1 MCLALAGC
9 ASSKRAVY
17 APAKV
22 GDAEVIG
29 HPGMAVMDGKA
40 VAAPAIPM
48 GDPRTVARVIDEG
61 KNRSQVMAHLTWL
74 TENGPRL
81 TGSARMDAAN
91 RWAMDRFASW
101 GLSAELHQWGTVPVR
116 FDRGPSRAR
125 ILNKSTSKNEAGET
139 VVTWK
144 PGREMQFTT
153 LSWSAGTEGPIAGPV
168 VRVPDTEEE
177 YTKLKDAG
185 LLKGAWILLQ
195 PMTVTGRQGVRGPGQ
210 RAGDRWTARKEART
224 KVTSGTD
231 AATLPIEERL
241 IFDGIAGFIST
252 PKDERDRVWTT
263 AVPKWREKSMGDLI
277 PDVEVIVR
285 LADYDY
291 INSRLTD
298 GDEFKVEI
306 DAKNVMTSGPFPVYN
321 TVAEIRGTE
330 KPDEVVIVSAHLDS
344 WDGPGSR
351 GATDNGT
358 GSAVTLEAA
367 RLLAAAGARPKRT
380 IRFILWTGEEQGL
393 LGSHQYVT
401 ELGDKLSNISAVFV
415 DDGGTN
421 YEGGVQCVAD
431 QAAMLAAATAP
442 VNFVF
447 VDSESGKSLVC
458 NVRTV
463 ERFPRGG
470 GSDHA
475 SFTAKGVPGFF
486 WDEVGRAD
494 YGFGWHTQFDTIALA
509 VPEYLQQ
516 SAVNSAVVA
525 YNLANAPTL
534 LPRWVD
540 PPKAEGQEEE
550 ERPRGRGRRAE

>member
-1 MCLALAGC
+1 MCLGLVGC
-9 ASSKRAVY
+9 ASSDRGVY

-22 GDAEVIG
+22 GDAEVVG
-29 HPGMAVMDGKA
+29 RPGMAVMDGKA

-48 GDPRTVARVIDEG
+48 GNPRTVARVIVEG
-61 KNRSQVMAHLTWL
+61 KNGSQVMAHLTWL

-81 TGSARMDAAN
+81 TGSARTDAAN
-91 RWAMDRFASW
+91 RWALERFESW
-101 GLSAELHQWGTVPVR
+101 GLSGELYQWGTVQVR
-116 FDRGPSRAR
+116 FDRGPSTAR
-125 ILNKSTSKNEAGET
+125 ILNKTEKKNEAGE
-139 VVTWK
+139 VEVTWK

-153 LSWSAGTEGPIAGPV
+153 LAWSAGTDGPVAGPV
-168 VRVPDTEEE
+168 VREPANEEE
-177 YTKLKDAG
+177 YTKLRDEGK
-185 LLKGAWILLQ
+185 LKGAWILLK
-195 PMTVTGRQGVRGPGQ
+195 PMSVTGRQGVRGPGAQ
-210 RAGDRWTARKEART
+210 AGSRWTSRKEARD
-224 KVTSGTD
+224 KVASGGSV
-231 AATLPIEERL
+231 AELPIDDRL

-263 AVPKWREKSMGDLI
+263 AIPKWRDKSMGDMI
-277 PDVEVIVR
+277 PDVEIIVR

-306 DAKNVMTSGPFPVYN
+306 DAKNVLTAGPFPVYN
-321 TVAEIRGTE
+321 TIAEIRGTE

-393 LGSHQYVT
+393 LGSHEYVAA
-401 ELGDKLSNISAVFV
+401 LGDNLANISAVFV

-494 YGFGWHTQFDTIALA
+494 YGFGWHTQHDTIALA

-516 SAVNSAVVA
+516 SATNAAVTA

-540 PPKAEGQEEE
+540 PPADEKKEGEET
-550 ERPRGRGRRAE
+550 PRRGRRGE

>member
-1 MCLALAGC
+1 
-9 ASSKRAVY
+9 
-17 APAKV
+17 
-22 GDAEVIG
+22 
-29 HPGMAVMDGKA
+29 MAVMDGKA

-48 GDPRTVARVIDEG
+48 GNPRTVARVIDEG
-61 KNRSQVMAHLTWL
+61 KNGSQVMAHLTWL

-81 TGSARMDAAN
+81 TGSARTDAAN
-91 RWAMDRFASW
+91 RWALERFESW
-101 GLSAELHQWGTVPVR
+101 GLSGELYQWGTVPVR
-116 FDRGPSRAR
+116 FDRGPSTAR
-125 ILNKSTSKNEAGET
+125 ILNKTEKKNEAGE
-139 VVTWK
+139 VEVTWK

-153 LSWSAGTEGPIAGPV
+153 LAWSAGTDGPVAGPV
-168 VRVPDTEEE
+168 VREPASEEE
-177 YTKLKDAG
+177 YTKLRDEGK
-185 LLKGAWILLQ
+185 LKGAWILLK
-195 PMTVTGRQGVRGPGQ
+195 PMSVTGRQGVRGPGAQ
-210 RAGDRWTARKEART
+210 AGSRWTSRKEARD
-224 KVTSGTD
+224 KVASGGS
-231 AATLPIEERL
+231 AADLPIDDRL
-241 IFDGIAGFIST
+241 LFDGIAGFIST

-263 AVPKWREKSMGDLI
+263 AIPKWRDKSMGDMI
-277 PDVEVIVR
+277 PDIEIIVR

-306 DAKNVMTSGPFPVYN
+306 DAKNVMTPGPFAVYN
-321 TVAEIRGTE
+321 TIAEIRGTE

-393 LGSHQYVT
+393 LGSHEYVAA
-401 ELGDKLSNISAVFV
+401 LGENLANISAVFV

-494 YGFGWHTQFDTIALA
+494 YGFGWHTQHDTIALA

-516 SAVNSAVVA
+516 SATNAAVTA

-540 PPKAEGQEEE
+540 PPDAEKKEGEAT
-550 ERPRGRGRRAE
+550 PRRGRRE